1 MSDTDTPTGHAD
13 MLPVVLEEEMKRS
26 YLDYAMSVIVSR
38 ALPDARDGL
47 KPVHR
52 RILYAMY
59 ESGYTPDK
67 PFRKSARVTG
77 DVMGKYHP
85 HGDASIYDA
94 MVRMAQPWSMRVLL
108 IDGQGNF
115 GSIDGDPPAAMRYT
129 ESRLSRSAMT
139 LLADID
145 RDTVDF
151 QPNYDESES
160 EPRVLPAAFPN
171 LLVNG
176 AAGIA
181 VGMATNIP
189 PHNPSEIIDATLML
203 IREPDTTLEQ
213 IMTVVPGPDFPTGG
227 MILGRAGIRS
237 GFETGRGSIIIRA
250 RAAFEEMRGNRFMIV
265 VTELPYQV
273 NKATLQERI
282 AELVRSKTVEGISD
296 IRDES
301 DRSGMRLV
309 IELKREATPEVVLN
323 QLYRFTSLQTS
334 FGINML
340 ALDNGR
346 PRLMGL
352 RDALMCFV
360 TFREE
365 VILRRSR
372 FDLMKARERAH
383 LLVGL
388 AIAVANIDEVI
399 RLIRAAPDAAS
410 ARAGL
415 MGRDWPS
422 GDVLPLLRLIDDS
435 GNLVTEHPDGA
446 TVRLTEAQAR
456 GILELRLQRLTGLER
471 DKIQAELTE
480 VATRIADLLEIIA
493 SRPRRMEVMEAELLT
508 VRALIASPR
517 LTQIVDAAADQ
528 DDESLIEPGQMVV
541 TITRDGFIKRTP
553 LETYRAQNRG
563 GRGRTAAGTRGD
575 DVVTRSF
582 NAHTHQWVLFFSSGG
597 KAFRE
602 KVWRLPEASPTAKG
616 RALVNLLP
624 ELGADSITTVL
635 PLPLDAVLWDRLHLL
650 FATASGGVRRNRLSD
665 FGRIRTSGLIAMKL
679 DEGDRL
685 IGVATCREGDDVMLS
700 TRLGRCMRFQLTDD
714 SVRVFAGRDSSG
726 VRGVRLAKGDEVNSL
741 SVLTHVDA
749 SVAERAAFLRA
760 AALRRRNGGLEEE
773 AAEVA
778 AEAEPGSEVAAE
790 IVAATETEEVPAET
804 GASEAG
810 AGEQGADEQG
820 AGAEVTL
827 SPAQMREMEDREEV
841 LLTVT
846 NGGFGKRSSAYDYRV
861 TGRGGQGITNIL
873 LSARTGT
880 EVVAT
885 LPVRRG
891 DDVMLVTDAGRLIR
905 VPADQVRITAR
916 QTMGVTL
923 FRCDKGEHVTSVF
936 PVLEPVAGPDDVAPE
951 AASGPGQ
958 PATDGGMEP
967 GGSGDDASDGSG
979 PGNGPAVGMPSSG
992 EGGGAAETGGAAP
1005 DGGDFP
1011 GGDFPGGGLPEESD
1025 PASRDGSGED
1035 ASGRPARDG

>member
-1 MSDTDTPTGHAD
+1 LSDTDTPTGHAD

-129 ESRLSRSAMT
+129 ESRLSKSAMT

-203 IREPDTTLEQ
+203 IRDLDTTLEQ

-227 MILGRAGIRS
+227 LILGRAGIRS

-399 RLIRAAPDAAS
+399 RLIRAAPDAGS
-410 ARAGL
+410 ARAAL
-415 MGRDWPS
+415 MSRDWPS

-435 GNLVTEHPDGA
+435 GNQVSDGSDGA

-480 VATRIADLLEIIA
+480 VATRIADLLDIIA
-493 SRPRRMEVMEAELLT
+493 SRPRRMEVMQAELLT

-635 PLPLDAVLWDRLHLL
+635 PLPLDAGLWDRLHLL

-679 DEGDRL
+679 DGDPKEGGDRL
-685 IGVATCREGDDVMLS
+685 IGVATCHEGDDVMLS
-700 TRLGRCMRFQLTDD
+700 TRLGKCMRFQLTDD

-760 AALRRRNGGLEEE
+760 AALRRRSGGLEEE

-790 IVAATETEEVPAET
+790 IIAATETEEVPAET
-804 GASEAG
+804 GAQEPGVDEPG
-810 AGEQGADEQG
+810 AAD
-820 AGAEVTL
+820 ADLTL
-827 SPAQMREMEDREEV
+827 SAAQMREMEEREEV

-936 PVLEPVAGPDDVAPE
+936 PVLDPVASPDDIAPE

-958 PATDGGMEP
+958 PDTDGGLEP

-979 PGNGPAVGMPSSG
+979 PGNGPAVGMASGG
-992 EGGGAAETGGAAP
+992 EGGGAAEA
-1005 DGGDFP
+1005 DGGV
-1011 GGDFPGGGLPEESD
+1011 
-1025 PASRDGSGED
+1025 ASGTGKAGSGE
-1035 ASGRPARDG
+1035 PAGDG